1 MGGRSVQGRAKPALI
16 VMMVAGATM
25 FLASFM
31 PFYVAGDEFDSVS
44 VNVWGRAVSAGQLRR
59 SLRRGVG
66 DPERVV
72 RAFGNVKAPERI
84 LTLDVKQQGFV
95 LAFACVTI
103 MLGYLVAD
111 TPDKGVGFWLSIMAT
126 FALDCRVD
134 HGSCGLWK
142 CSGRR
147 IRTPHGF
154 SRDGV
159 WHPGNRCSG
168 SSAVRRTASE
178 RTASFPGGQPP
189 GFGRRL
195 N

>member
-1 MGGRSVQGRAKPALI
+1 
-16 VMMVAGATM
+16 M

-44 VNVWGRAVSAGQLRR
+44 VNAWGKGLFPLASFVALFGVVLAILSA
-59 SLRRGVG
+59 
-66 DPERVV
+66 V
-72 RAFGNVKAPERI
+72 RAFGNVKVPERI

-126 FALDCRVD
+126 FALIV
-134 HGSCGLWK
+134 GSIMDLA
-142 CSGRR
+142 
-147 IRTPHGF
+147 
-154 SRDGV
+154 D
-159 WHPGNRCSG
+159 SG
-168 SSAVRRTASE
+168 SVPYGVYGPPTGFPPTGYGTPGTGAPGVPPYGGQPPSARPP
-178 RTASFPGGQPP
+178 FPPGGQPP